1 MHQAVT
7 YKRLKVIQNNK
18 TFTTKG
24 DCGPLWEVIVGE
36 SFQPLLVFSL
46 LSNTSYHLQLLEG
59 LPKWNT

>member
-7 YKRLKVIQNNK
+7 YKRLKKIESDK
-18 TFTTKG
+18 IFTTKG
-24 DCGPLWEVIVGE
+24 DSGPLLEVIVYE
-36 SFQPLLVFSL
+36 SFQLLVVFSL